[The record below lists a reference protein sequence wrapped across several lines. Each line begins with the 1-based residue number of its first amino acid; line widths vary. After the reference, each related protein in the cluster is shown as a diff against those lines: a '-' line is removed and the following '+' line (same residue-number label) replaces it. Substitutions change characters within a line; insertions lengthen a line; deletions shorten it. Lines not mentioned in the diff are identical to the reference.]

1 MDNLMDD
8 ASDLLLVTLLVV
20 IVLDC
25 RFIMILAQVVVDIH
39 LYQVRLKKL
48 IHAMSIIWIN
58 LQAVLHKL
66 SNIDI
71 NVLPDR
77 LAKIEYFLW

>member
-25 RFIMILAQVVVDIH
+25 RFIMVFA
-39 LYQVRLKKL
+39 
-48 IHAMSIIWIN
+48 
-58 LQAVLHKL
+58 
-66 SNIDI
+66 
-71 NVLPDR
+71 
-77 LAKIEYFLW
+77 